1 MYEAALQGLL
11 AVVRWPAIG
20 YLVLGVLLGTFFG
33 AVPGL
38 SGLVGMAILLPF
50 TFNLDTY
57 SAFAFL
63 LGMYAITT
71 TADTISSVLL
81 GVPGTAA
88 SQATI
93 LDGYPLAMKGE
104 AARAFGAAYTVSAIG
119 GVLGAMMLVASIPIV
134 RPFVMSFGSP
144 EFFML
149 GVLGLTMVGALSG
162 NSVLNGIAAGLLGL
176 LVSMVGYSPQGG
188 TPRYDFGATYLL
200 DGVPIIPPVL
210 GLFAIPE
217 LLALATRTGS
227 ISKVAADRV
236 EGGMAL
242 GIRDAFRHWWL
253 VIRCS
258 AIGVYIG
265 MLPGL
270 GASIVDWAAYG
281 HAVQSAKDKSQFGK
295 GDIRGVIAP
304 ESANN
309 AMKGGGLIPTIAFG
323 IPGTA
328 SMAILLGAFLIQGL
342 TPGPDMLTRNL
353 NVTFAMVWTL
363 IIANVLAAVV
373 LMFWTNQIAKVTFVR
388 SQLMVPPI
396 VLFVFMGAWMAT
408 NDMGDWYTLL
418 VFGLLGLLMNHAGW
432 PRPPL
437 VLGFILGTIME
448 RSLDLSLQAFGMEW
462 IFRPVSVVLAVIAL
476 LTILASL
483 RGARRARK
491 EPATISNKEETETRP
506 QGSSP
511 AQDGENGNPAVSF
524 VLSLIVLVAFIYSV
538 VGVWGYRK
546 EVSSFPTT
554 VGIAGALLTLVIFQ
568 RDLRAVGH
576 FLSSIQRKRRL
587 NLLQIF
593 TSGFKPL
600 GKVGV
605 VFFWLVGL
613 LPLTWLV
620 GQEIAIPI
628 FMLLYLKL
636 WGKEK
641 WPITLSLSFGGW
653 LFLRLVFEEVI
664 HVNWYSSIFF
674 S

>member
-1 MYEAALQGLL
+1 MYEAALEGLVSTI
-11 AVVRWPAIG
+11 AWPAIG
-20 YLVLGVLLGTFFG
+20 YLIAGVFLGMFFG

-50 TFNLDTY
+50 TFDLDTY
-57 SAFAFL
+57 SAFAFIM
-63 LGMYAITT
+63 GMYAITT

-81 GVPGTAA
+81 GVPGTAG

-93 LDGYPLAMKGE
+93 LDGYPLAVKGE

-119 GVLGAMMLVASIPIV
+119 GVFGAIALVVSIPVV

-162 NSVLNGIAAGLLGL
+162 KSVLKGLAAGFLGL

-188 TPRYDFGATYLL
+188 TPRYHFGTTYLL
-200 DGVPIIPPVL
+200 DGLPIIPPVL
-210 GLFAIPE
+210 GLFGIPE
-217 LLALATRTGS
+217 LLGLAIRTGS
-227 ISKVAADRV
+227 ISRV
-236 EGGMAL
+236 TASQVKGGMLL
-242 GIRDAFRHWWL
+242 GIKDGFRHWWL

-270 GASIVDWAAYG
+270 GASLVDWAAYG

-353 NVTFAMVWTL
+353 NVTFALVWTL
-363 IIANVLAAVV
+363 IIANVFAAVV
-373 LMFWTNQIAKVTFVR
+373 LMLWTNQIAKVTFIR

-396 VLFVFMGAWMAT
+396 VLFIFMGSWMAT
-408 NDMGDWYTLL
+408 NDMGDWYSLL
-418 VFGLLGLLMNHAGW
+418 VFGLLGLLMNWAGW

-462 IFRPVSVVLAVIAL
+462 VFRPVSVVLGLIAV
-476 LTILASL
+476 LTIIISL
-483 RGARRARK
+483 RGGRRVRSEAK
-491 EPATISNKEETETRP
+491 SISSQEAAETRP
-506 QGSSP
+506 QGLPS
-511 AQDGENGNPAVSF
+511 AGDADNGNPTLSF
-524 VLSLIVLVAFIYSV
+524 LLSLLVLVAFVYSV
-538 VGVWGYRK
+538 VSVWGYPA
-546 EVSSFPTT
+546 EVSSFPAT
-554 VGIAGALLTLVIFQ
+554 VGSAGVLMTIVIFRRDWLTLSRIWSGKSGKEVN
-568 RDLRAVGH
+568 
-576 FLSSIQRKRRL
+576 S
-587 NLLQIF
+587 LQQF
-593 TSGFKPL
+593 AGGFKDL
-600 GKVGV
+600 GKTAL
-605 VFFWLVGL
+605 VFVWLL
-613 LPLTWLV
+613 CLIPLTWLV
-620 GQEIAIPI
+620 GQEIAIPA
-628 FMLLYLKL
+628 FMLIYLKC
-636 WGKEK
+636 WGKER
-641 WPITLSLSFGGW
+641 WPMTLGLTLAGW
-653 LFLRLVFEEVI
+653 LFLRFVFEEVI
-664 HVNWYSSIFF
+664 HVNWYPSIFF

>member
-554 VGIAGALLTLVIFQ
+554 IGIAGALLTLVIFQ

>member
-1 MYEAALQGLL
+1 MYEAALEGLL
-11 AVVRWPAIG
+11 AVIKWPAIG
-20 YLVLGVLLGTFFG
+20 YLVLGVMLGTFFG

-50 TFNLDTY
+50 TFDMDAF

-63 LGMYAITT
+63 LGMFAITT

-81 GVPGTAA
+81 GVPGTAG

-119 GVLGAMMLVASIPIV
+119 GILGALVLVLSIPVV
-134 RPFVMSFGSP
+134 RPFVMAFGSP

-162 NSVLNGIAAGLLGL
+162 KSVLKGLTAGLLGL

-188 TPRYDFGATYLL
+188 TPRYDFGTVYLL
-200 DGVPIIPPVL
+200 DGLPIIPPVL
-210 GLFAIPE
+210 GLFGIPE
-217 LLALATRTGS
+217 LIGLATRAGS
-227 ISKVAADRV
+227 ISRVAADRV
-236 EGGMAL
+236 KGGMLL
-242 GIRDAFRHWWL
+242 GIQDGFRHWWL

-270 GASIVDWAAYG
+270 GASLVDWAAYG

-363 IIANVLAAVV
+363 IIANVFAAVI
-373 LMFWTNQIAKVTFVR
+373 LMIWTKQIAKVTFIR

-396 VLFVFMGAWMAT
+396 VLFIFMGAWMAT
-408 NDMGDWYTLL
+408 NVMGDWYALL
-418 VFGLLGLLMNHAGW
+418 FFGLLGQLMNQAGW

-448 RSLDLSLQAFGMEW
+448 RSLDLSLQAFGIEW
-462 IFRPVSVVLAVIAL
+462 VFRPVSVGIGLIAL
-476 LTILASL
+476 LTIFLAA
-483 RGARRARK
+483 RGGRRKKKQA
-491 EPATISNKEETETRP
+491 EALAEAESSEIPAEET
-506 QGSSP
+506 QNGDP
-511 AQDGENGNPAVSF
+511 AISIILSLLVLVSF
-524 VLSLIVLVAFIYSV
+524 VYGV
-538 VGVWGYRK
+538 VGVWSYPA
-546 EVSSFPTT
+546 EVSSFPMT
-554 VGIAGALLTLVIFQ
+554 VGIAGLLLTITVFERDLLAAGRLRLGIREKGSISLKQLTGGFKQLEKAGVIF
-568 RDLRAVGH
+568 VW
-576 FLSSIQRKRRL
+576 
-587 NLLQIF
+587 LL
-593 TSGFKPL
+593 
-600 GKVGV
+600 
-605 VFFWLVGL
+605 GL
-613 LPLTWLV
+613 IPLTWLV
-620 GQEIAIPI
+620 GQEIGIPI
-628 FMLLYLKL
+628 FMLLYLK
-636 WGKEK
+636 WRGKEK
-641 WPITLSLSFGGW
+641 WPMALGLSLAGW
-653 LFLRLVFEEVI
+653 LFLRVVFEEII
-664 HVNWYSSIFF
+664 HVNWYPSIFF

>member
-1 MYEAALQGLL
+1 MYEAALEGLVSTI
-11 AVVRWPAIG
+11 AWPAIG
-20 YLVLGVLLGTFFG
+20 YLVAGVFLGMFFG

-50 TFNLDTY
+50 TFDMDTY

-63 LGMYAITT
+63 MGMYAITT

-81 GVPGTAA
+81 GVPGTAG

-119 GVLGAMMLVASIPIV
+119 GVLGALALVVSIPVI
-134 RPFVMSFGSP
+134 RPIVMSFGSP

-162 NSVLNGIAAGLLGL
+162 KSVLKGLAAGCLGL

-188 TPRYDFGATYLL
+188 TPRYHFGTTYLL
-200 DGVPIIPPVL
+200 DGLPLIPAVL
-210 GLFAIPE
+210 GLFGIPE
-217 LLALATRTGS
+217 VLTLAIRTGS
-227 ISKVAADRV
+227 ISKVAASHV
-236 EGGMAL
+236 KGGML
-242 GIRDAFRHWWL
+242 QGIKDAFRHWWL

-270 GASIVDWAAYG
+270 GASLVDWAAYG
-281 HAVQSAKDKSQFGK
+281 HAVQTTKDKSQFGK

-328 SMAILLGAFLIQGL
+328 SMAILFGAFLIQGL

-353 NVTFAMVWTL
+353 NVTFGLVWTL
-363 IIANVLAAVV
+363 IIANVFAALV
-373 LMFWTNQIAKVTFVR
+373 LMFWTKQIAKVTFIR

-408 NDMGDWYTLL
+408 NVMGDWYSLL
-418 VFGLLGLLMNHAGW
+418 GFGFLGLLMNHAHW

-448 RSLDLSLQAFGMEW
+448 RSLDLSLQIFGMEW
-462 IFRPVSVVLAVIAL
+462 IFRPVSVVLGVLAL
-476 LTILASL
+476 LTVIVSL
-483 RGARRARK
+483 RGARRARQK
-491 EPATISNKEETETRP
+491 RAAISSKDETETR
-506 QGSSP
+506 SP
-511 AQDGENGNPAVSF
+511 EPSLTPNGDQENP
-524 VLSLIVLVAFIYSV
+524 VLSTVLSSIVLAVFAYSI
-538 VGVWGYRK
+538 VGVWSYRE

-554 VGIAGALLTLVIFQ
+554 VGIAGTLLTLVIFQ
-568 RDLRAVGH
+568 REVRALRRL
-576 FLSSIQRKRRL
+576 LSSGLRPGRSVLGQF
-587 NLLQIF
+587 NQ
-593 TSGFKPL
+593 GFEPL

-605 VFFWLVGL
+605 VFIFLVGL

-628 FMLLYLKL
+628 FMLLYLKF

-641 WPITLSLSFGGW
+641 WPMTLGLSLGGW

-664 HVNWYSSIFF
+664 HVNWYPSIFF

>member
-1 MYEAALQGLL
+1 MYEAALEGLL
-11 AVVRWPAIG
+11 AVIKWPAIG

-104 AARAFGAAYTVSAIG
+104 AARAFGAAYTVSAVG
-119 GVLGAMMLVASIPIV
+119 GVLGAVMLVASIPIV

-162 NSVLNGIAAGLLGL
+162 KSVLKGIAAGLVGL

-188 TPRYDFGATYLL
+188 TPRYSFGTTYLL

-217 LLALATRTGS
+217 LLALATRAGA
-227 ISKVAADRV
+227 ISKVAANRV
-236 EGGMAL
+236 KGGMLL
-242 GIRDAFRHWWL
+242 GIQDAFRHWWL

-363 IIANVLAAVV
+363 IIANIFAAVV
-373 LMFWTNQIAKVTFVR
+373 LMLWTNQIAKVTFVR

-396 VLFVFMGAWMAT
+396 VLFIFMGAWMAT
-408 NDMGDWYTLL
+408 NVMGDWYTLL
-418 VFGLLGLLMNHAGW
+418 FFGLLGLLMNHAGW

-448 RSLDLSLQAFGMEW
+448 RSLDLSLQAFGMQW
-462 IFRPVSVVLAVIAL
+462 IFRPVSVVLGLIAL
-476 LTILASL
+476 FTIIVSL
-483 RGARRARK
+483 RGARRVRK
-491 EPATISNKEETETRP
+491 EAKDL
-506 QGSSP
+506 SSQEI
-511 AQDGENGNPAVSF
+511 AENRTQESSVAAEGENGNPVFSL
-524 VLSLIVLVAFIYSV
+524 VLSSLVLFAFVYGVVSV
-538 VGVWGYRK
+538 WNYPR
-546 EVSSFPTT
+546 EVSSFPAT
-554 VGIAGALLTLVIFQ
+554 VGSAGILMVVVIFQ
-568 RDLRAVGH
+568 RDLLA
-576 FLSSIQRKRRL
+576 LRRL
-587 NLLQIF
+587 WASKSGREVTLLQQF
-593 TSGFKPL
+593 A
-600 GKVGV
+600 GKHKEIGKAAV
-605 VFFWLVGL
+605 VFVWLLCLIPV
-613 LPLTWLV
+613 TWLV

-628 FMLLYLKL
+628 FMLLYLKF
-636 WGKEK
+636 WGKER
-641 WPITLSLSFGGW
+641 WPVTLGLSLGGW
-653 LFLRLVFEEVI
+653 LFLRLVFEEII
-664 HVNWYSSIFF
+664 HVNWYPSIFF

>member
-1 MYEAALQGLL
+1 MYEAALQGLVSVI
-11 AVVRWPAIG
+11 AWPAIG
-20 YLVLGVLLGTFFG
+20 YLVAGVFLGMFFG

-50 TFNLDTY
+50 TFDLDPY

-63 LGMYAITT
+63 MGMYAITT

-81 GVPGTAA
+81 GVPGTAG

-93 LDGYPLAMKGE
+93 LDGYPLAVKGE
-104 AARAFGAAYTVSAIG
+104 AARAFGAAYTVSAFG
-119 GVLGAMMLVASIPIV
+119 GVLGALALVISIPVV

-162 NSVLNGIAAGLLGL
+162 NSVFKGIAAGLLGL

-188 TPRYDFGATYLL
+188 TPRYDFGTTYLL

-210 GLFAIPE
+210 GLFGIPE

-236 EGGMAL
+236 SGGMLL

-281 HAVQSAKDKSQFGK
+281 HAVQSAKDRSQFGK

-363 IIANVLAAVV
+363 IIANVFAAVV
-373 LMFWTNQIAKVTFVR
+373 LMFWTNQIAKVTFIR

-396 VLFVFMGAWMAT
+396 VLFIFMGAWMAT
-408 NDMGDWYTLL
+408 NVMGDWYTLL
-418 VFGLLGLLMNHAGW
+418 LFGLLGLLMNQAGW

-462 IFRPVSVVLAVIAL
+462 IFRPVSVVLGFLVVI
-476 LTILASL
+476 TIVVSL
-483 RGARRARK
+483 RGARRGRK
-491 EPATISNKEETETRP
+491 EPGAVSNKGEAEASQPGFSPTRE
-506 QGSSP
+506 
-511 AQDGENGNPAVSF
+511 GEGGNPVLSL
-524 VLSLIVLVAFIYSV
+524 VLSLIVLLVFVYSV
-538 VGVWGYRK
+538 VGVWGYRE

-568 RDLRAVGH
+568 RDLLAV
-576 FLSSIQRKRRL
+576 RRL
-587 NLLQIF
+587 FVSKLKAGVSLLTQV
-593 TSGFKPL
+593 TQGFMPL
-600 GKVGV
+600 AKVGIA
-605 VFFWLVGL
+605 FIWLIAL

-628 FMLLYLKL
+628 FMLFYLKL

-641 WPITLSLSFGGW
+641 WPLTLGISLGGW
-653 LFLRLVFEEVI
+653 LFLRLIFEEVI
-664 HVNWYSSIFF
+664 HVNWYPSVFF

>member
-1 MYEAALQGLL
+1 MYEAALQGLVSVI
-11 AVVRWPAIG
+11 AWPAIG
-20 YLVLGVLLGTFFG
+20 YLVAGVFLGMFFG

-50 TFNLDTY
+50 TFDLDPY

-63 LGMYAITT
+63 MGMYAITT

-81 GVPGTAA
+81 GVPGTAG

-93 LDGYPLAMKGE
+93 LDGYPLAVKGE
-104 AARAFGAAYTVSAIG
+104 AARAFGAAYTVSAFG
-119 GVLGAMMLVASIPIV
+119 GVLGALALVISIPVV

-162 NSVLNGIAAGLLGL
+162 NSVFKGIAAGLLGL

-188 TPRYDFGATYLL
+188 TPRYDFGTTYLL

-210 GLFAIPE
+210 GLFGIPE

-236 EGGMAL
+236 SGGMLL

-281 HAVQSAKDKSQFGK
+281 HAVQSAKDRSQFGK

-363 IIANVLAAVV
+363 IIANVFAAVV
-373 LMFWTNQIAKVTFVR
+373 LMFWTNQIAKVTFIR

-396 VLFVFMGAWMAT
+396 VLFIFMGAWMAT
-408 NDMGDWYTLL
+408 NVMGDWYTLL
-418 VFGLLGLLMNHAGW
+418 LFGLLGLLMNQAGW

-462 IFRPVSVVLAVIAL
+462 IFRPVSVVLGFLVVI
-476 LTILASL
+476 TIVVSL
-483 RGARRARK
+483 RGARRGRK
-491 EPATISNKEETETRP
+491 EPGAVSNKGEAEASQPGLSPTRE
-506 QGSSP
+506 
-511 AQDGENGNPAVSF
+511 GEGGNPALSL
-524 VLSLIVLVAFIYSV
+524 VLSLIVLLVFVYSV
-538 VGVWGYRK
+538 VGVWGYRE

-568 RDLRAVGH
+568 RDLLAV
-576 FLSSIQRKRRL
+576 RRL
-587 NLLQIF
+587 FVSKLKAGVSLLTQV
-593 TSGFKPL
+593 TQGFMPL
-600 GKVGV
+600 AKVGIA
-605 VFFWLVGL
+605 FIWLIAL

-628 FMLLYLKL
+628 FMLFYLKL

-641 WPITLSLSFGGW
+641 WPLTLGISLGGW
-653 LFLRLVFEEVI
+653 LFLRLIFEEVI
-664 HVNWYSSIFF
+664 HVNWYPSVFF

>member
-1 MYEAALQGLL
+1 MYEAALEGL
-11 AVVRWPAIG
+11 ASTIAWPAIG
-20 YLVLGVLLGTFFG
+20 YLIAGVFLGMFFG

-50 TFNLDTY
+50 TFDLDTY
-57 SAFAFL
+57 SAFAFI

-81 GVPGTAA
+81 GVPGTAG

-119 GVLGAMMLVASIPIV
+119 GVVGALALVVSIPVV

-162 NSVLNGIAAGLLGL
+162 KSVLKGLAAGFLGL
-176 LVSMVGYSPQGG
+176 LVSMVGYAPQGG
-188 TPRYDFGATYLL
+188 TPRYHFGTTYLL
-200 DGVPIIPPVL
+200 DGVPIIPTVL
-210 GLFAIPE
+210 GLFGIPE
-217 LLALATRTGS
+217 LLGLAMRKGS
-227 ISKVAADRV
+227 ISRV
-236 EGGMAL
+236 TASQVKGGML
-242 GIRDAFRHWWL
+242 QGIKDGFRYWWL
-253 VIRCS
+253 VVRCS

-270 GASIVDWAAYG
+270 GASLVDWAAYG
-281 HAVQSAKDKSQFGK
+281 HAVQSAKDKSHFGK

-363 IIANVLAAVV
+363 IIANVFAAVV
-373 LMFWTNQIAKVTFVR
+373 LMLWTNQIAKVTFIR

-396 VLFVFMGAWMAT
+396 VLFIFMGSWMAT
-408 NDMGDWYTLL
+408 NVMGDWYNLL
-418 VFGLLGLLMNHAGW
+418 VFGLLGLLMNLAGW

-437 VLGFILGTIME
+437 VLGFVLGTIME
-448 RSLDLSLQAFGMEW
+448 RSLDLSLQAFGIEW
-462 IFRPVSVVLAVIAL
+462 VFRPISVTIGLIAV
-476 LTILASL
+476 LTIIVSL
-483 RGARRARK
+483 RGAHRKRVESGATSSREVKDTQPQRLSRAG
-491 EPATISNKEETETRP
+491 E
-506 QGSSP
+506 
-511 AQDGENGNPAVSF
+511 GENGNPVLSF
-524 VLSLIVLVAFIYSV
+524 VLSLIVLVAFVYSV
-538 VGVWGYRK
+538 VSVWGYPP
-546 EVSSFPTT
+546 EVSFFPAT
-554 VGIAGALLTLVIFQ
+554 VGCAGVLMTLLIFPRDLLTV
-568 RDLRAVGH
+568 RH
-576 FLSSIQRKRRL
+576 LSSSPDRQGQGM
-587 NLLQIF
+587 LQL
-593 TSGFKPL
+593 FKESL
-600 GKVGV
+600 KELRTFAV
-605 VFFWLVGL
+605 VFIWLIGL
-613 LPLTWLV
+613 IPLTWLV
-620 GQEIAIPI
+620 GQEIAIPV
-628 FMLLYLKL
+628 FMLIYLKFR
-636 WGKEK
+636 GKER
-641 WPITLSLSFGGW
+641 WPISLGLTLGGW
-653 LFLRLVFEEVI
+653 LFLRFVFEEVI
-664 HVNWYSSIFF
+664 HINWYPSLFF